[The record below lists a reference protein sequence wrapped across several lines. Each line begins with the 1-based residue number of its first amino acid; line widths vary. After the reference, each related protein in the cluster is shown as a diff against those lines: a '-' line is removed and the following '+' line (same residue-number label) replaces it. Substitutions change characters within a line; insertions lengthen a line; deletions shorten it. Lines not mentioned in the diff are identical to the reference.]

1 MSWDPATLDRV
12 MCDQSSEMLLVVD
25 PKSLQIIAA
34 NRQAE
39 VTLGYEATPLVGRA
53 ITEVE
58 SSLADIFY
66 WEDVRVGG
74 GSDIDNAES
83 MYICGDGVALPVI
96 KSIRRLRGDV
106 EDVLVLRVRDGASLK
121 RGEAQL
127 AALSGQLQ
135 ATLES
140 IWEGVLVLDSAGHIV
155 NMNRRFSA
163 MWEIPEAVLLQD
175 SEAIIAFLMEQLSTP
190 WQLQDDFTA
199 FSQQVGLDSQAGC
212 EITKLKNGRLFERR
226 VRPQMDRGEVIG
238 LVYSFHDISDFVHA
252 RQEAE
257 EASRSKS
264 RFLANMSHE
273 IRTPMNAILGLLK
286 LLQRTELSTR
296 QRDYASKTEG
306 AARSLLG
313 LLNDILDF
321 SKVEAGKLT
330 LDPQPHALTQIFR
343 DLSVILA
350 ANVGA
355 KPVDLLFDLD
365 PQLPPLLHVD
375 GLRLLQVL
383 INLAGNALKF
393 TSSGEVVVGVQL
405 MQRLEDAVR
414 LEFTVTDTGIGIAP
428 EHHAKIFSGFSQ
440 AEASTTRKFG
450 GTGLGLAI
458 SLRLLELMGG
468 QITLESALGQGSR
481 FSFQLDLPVVQGEA
495 DGAQAPAAASQG
507 LVLLIDDNARAR
519 ELLSRMLM
527 AEGWQVVATASVAE
541 AQAWMAAAPDGLAL
555 NLVLADAQLPGE
567 DVWACLAQLRAR
579 PGWAELPLVMSG
591 TPLQLEALTPAE
603 QALLKA
609 FLVKPLMA
617 VALRE
622 SLCPATAPPSDGQH
636 DGEGAAANA
645 GAAPLAGIRLLVVED
660 NLNNQQVA
668 RELLEDAG
676 ASVRLASNGQEAVD
690 IMRADAGAVDLLL
703 MDVQMPVMD
712 GYTATRILREEL
724 GLRLPIVAMTAN
736 AMASDREECL
746 AAGMDEHVGKP
757 FDLDRLVRLIQKLGR
772 PTGRSSDGSIES
784 ATEGVAETAK
794 FAFPTLLVPGP
805 LLEQALADGIEIQLA
820 MDRFMGKLPRYQKSV
835 ASFSRSAAELPAQI
849 EAALQAR
856 DWPAAQLQVHASKG
870 MAAILGAERLAQMLA
885 EGEARLEQGE
895 APDATWLAA
904 LPAQLQGTVAALT
917 ALADALKAVAS
928 GGEK

>member
-1 MSWDPATLDRV
+1 MSWDAATLDRV

-25 PKSLQIIAA
+25 PKSLNIISA

-39 VTLGYEATPLVGRA
+39 VTLGYEATPLVGRS

-66 WEDVRVGG
+66 WEDVRMGG

-96 KSIRRLRGDV
+96 KSIRRLRGDF

-140 IWEGVLVLDSAGHIV
+140 IWEGILVLDSAGQIV

-175 SEAIIAFLMEQLSTP
+175 SEAIIACLMDKLSTP
-190 WQLQDDFTA
+190 WELQDDFDA
-199 FSQQVGLDSQAGC
+199 FSQQAGHEVC

-226 VRPQMDRGEVIG
+226 ARPQMDRGEVIG

-321 SKVEAGKLT
+321 SKVEAGKLA
-330 LDPQPHALTQIFR
+330 LDPQPHALTQVFR

-365 PQLPPLLHVD
+365 PQLPPLLQVD
-375 GLRLLQVL
+375 ALRLLQVL

-393 TSSGEVVVGVQL
+393 TARGEVVVGVKL
-405 MQRLEDAVR
+405 LQRDAEAAR

-440 AEASTTRKFG
+440 AETSTTRQFG

-458 SLRLLELMGG
+458 SMRLLELMGG
-468 QITLESALGQGSR
+468 QITLQSALGQGSR
-481 FSFQLDLPVVQGEA
+481 FSFQLDLPLVQAEGEP
-495 DGAQAPAAASQG
+495 GVSAPRPASPRQG
-507 LVLLIDDNARAR
+507 LALLIDDNARAR
-519 ELLSRMLM
+519 DVLRRLLT
-527 AEGWQVVATASVAE
+527 AEGWQVVAAASVAE
-541 AQAWMAAAPDGLAL
+541 AQALMAASAPDGLAL
-555 NLVLADAQLPGE
+555 NLALVDALLPGE
-567 DVWACLAQLRAR
+567 DVWACLAQLRAQ
-579 PGWAELPLVMSG
+579 PGLAELPIVMSG
-591 TPLQLEALTPAE
+591 TALQLEALTQGE
-603 QALLKA
+603 QAQLSA

-617 VALRE
+617 LALRE
-622 SLCPATAPPSDGQH
+622 ALSPDKHAAAASAQL
-636 DGEGAAANA
+636 GAASASA
-645 GAAPLAGIRLLVVED
+645 ELAPLAGIRLLVVED

-668 RELLEDAG
+668 QELLEDAG
-676 ASVRLASNGQEAVD
+676 ATVRLASNGQEAVD
-690 IMRADAGAVDLLL
+690 FMRAEVGSVDLLL

-736 AMASDREECL
+736 AMASDRDDCL

-757 FDLDRLVRLIQKLGR
+757 FDLDRLVHLIRKLCR
-772 PTGRSSDGSIES
+772 PTSAGSEEAS
-784 ATEGVAETAK
+784 ASAAPK
-794 FAFPTLLVPGP
+794 FATLQVPAP
-805 LLEQALADGIEIQLA
+805 LLERALGEGIQIQLA
-820 MDRFMGKLPRYQKSV
+820 VDRFMGKAAMYQRTVLGFATS
-835 ASFSRSAAELPAQI
+835 ASELPGQV
-849 EAALQAR
+849 EAALHAG
-856 DWPAAQLQVHASKG
+856 DLAAAQLQVHACRG
-870 MAAILGAERLAQMLA
+870 MAAILGAERLAQFLDS
-885 EGEARLEQGE
+885 GETQLEQGN
-895 APDATWLAA
+895 APDAAWLAT
-904 LPAQLQGTVAALT
+904 LPEQLQATVAALRELAEAVL
-917 ALADALKAVAS
+917 ALPAPT
-928 GGEK
+928 

>member
-1 MSWDPATLDRV
+1 MSWDAATLDRV

-25 PKSLQIIAA
+25 PKSLNIISA

-39 VTLGYEATPLVGRA
+39 VTLGYEATPLVGRS

-66 WEDVRVGG
+66 WEDVRMGG

-96 KSIRRLRGDV
+96 KSIRRLRGDF

-121 RGEAQL
+121 RGEAKL

-140 IWEGVLVLDSAGHIV
+140 IWEGILVLDSAGQIV

-175 SEAIIAFLMEQLSTP
+175 SEAIIACLMDKLSTP
-190 WQLQDDFTA
+190 WALQDDFTA
-199 FSQQVGLDSQAGC
+199 FSQQAGHEVC
-212 EITKLKNGRLFERR
+212 ELTKLKNGRLFERR
-226 VRPQMDRGEVIG
+226 ARPQLDRGEVIG
-238 LVYSFHDISDFVHA
+238 VVYSFQDISDFVRA

-321 SKVEAGKLT
+321 SKVEAGKLA
-330 LDPQPHALTQIFR
+330 LDPQPHALTQVFR

-365 PQLPPLLHVD
+365 PQLPPLLQVD
-375 GLRLLQVL
+375 ALRLLQVL

-393 TSSGEVVVGVQL
+393 TARGEVVVGVKL
-405 MQRLEDAVR
+405 LQREDEAVR

-440 AEASTTRKFG
+440 AETSTTRQFG

-458 SLRLLELMGG
+458 SMRLLELMGG
-468 QITLESALGQGSR
+468 QITLQSALGQGSR
-481 FSFQLDLPVVQGEA
+481 FSFQLDLPLVQA
-495 DGAQAPAAASQG
+495 APELGLGTPHAAAPRPG
-507 LVLLIDDNARAR
+507 LALLIDDNPRAR
-519 ELLSRMLM
+519 DVLRRMLT
-527 AEGWQVVATASVAE
+527 AEGWQVVAAASVAE
-541 AQAWMAAAPDGLAL
+541 AQALMAAAAPDGLAL
-555 NLVLADAQLPGE
+555 NLALIDALLPDE
-567 DVWACLAQLRAR
+567 DVWACVAQLRKQ
-579 PGWAELPLVMSG
+579 PGLAALPIVLSG
-591 TPLQLEALTPAE
+591 TALQLEALTQAE
-603 QALLKA
+603 QTQLSA

-617 VALRE
+617 AALRE
-622 SLCPATAPPSDGQH
+622 ALSPAKD
-636 DGEGAAANA
+636 AAAHSSQQA
-645 GAAPLAGIRLLVVED
+645 AAPASQDTAPLAGIRLLVVED

-668 RELLEDAG
+668 QELLEDAG
-676 ASVRLASNGQEAVD
+676 ATVRVASNGQEAVD
-690 IMRADAGAVDLLL
+690 VMRSEAGAFDLLL

-724 GLRLPIVAMTAN
+724 GVRLPIVAMTAN
-736 AMASDREECL
+736 AMASDRADCL

-757 FDLDRLVRLIQKLGR
+757 FDLERLVQLIRQLCR
-772 PTGRSSDGSIES
+772 PAS
-784 ATEGVAETAK
+784 ATSGASMDLAAPK
-794 FAFPTLLVPGP
+794 FATLELPEP
-805 LLEQALADGIEIQLA
+805 LLARAHTEGIQIQQA
-820 MDRFMGKLPRYQKSV
+820 MNRFMGQAEMYQRTV
-835 ASFSRSAAELPAQI
+835 RGFAASASELPAQVD
-849 EAALQAR
+849 AALQAG
-856 DWPAAQLQVHASKG
+856 DWAAGELQVHACRG
-870 MAAILGAERLAQMLA
+870 MAAILGAERLAQFLDR
-885 EGEARLEQGE
+885 GETQLEQGQ
-895 APDATWLAA
+895 APDLAWLAA
-904 LPAQLQGTVAALT
+904 LPIQLQATVAALT
-917 ALADALKAVAS
+917 DLAEAVLAL
-928 GGEK
+928 

>member
-1 MSWDPATLDRV
+1 MSWDAATLDRV

-25 PKSLQIIAA
+25 PKSLHIISA

-39 VTLGYEATPLVGRA
+39 ITLGYEATPLVGRA

-66 WEDVRVGG
+66 WEDVRMGG

-96 KSIRRLRGDV
+96 KSIRRLRGDF

-140 IWEGVLVLDSAGHIV
+140 IWEGVLVVDSAGHIV

-190 WQLQDDFTA
+190 WELQDDITA
-199 FSQQVGLDSQAGC
+199 FSQQAGHDSQTAC

-226 VRPQMDRGEVIG
+226 ARPQMDRGEVVG

-365 PQLPPLLHVD
+365 PQLPPLLRLD
-375 GLRLLQVL
+375 ALRLLQVL

-393 TSSGEVVVGVQL
+393 TACGEVVVGVQL
-405 MQRLEDAVR
+405 LQHQGDAVR

-440 AEASTTRKFG
+440 AEASTTRQFG

-458 SLRLLELMGG
+458 SMRLLELMGG

-481 FSFQLDLPVVQGEA
+481 FSFQLDLPLVQA
-495 DGAQAPAAASQG
+495 DADAQRAAAASQG
-507 LVLLIDDNARAR
+507 QVLLIDDNARAR
-519 ELLSRMLM
+519 ELLSRMLV
-527 AEGWQVVATASVAE
+527 AEGWQVVGAASVAE

-555 NLVLADAQLPGE
+555 DLVLADAQLPGE

-591 TPLQLEALTPAE
+591 TPLQLEALAPAE
-603 QALLKA
+603 QAQLKA

-622 SLCPATAPPSDGQH
+622 ALCPAKDQPSEGQH
-636 DGEGAAANA
+636 DGNTAAASA
-645 GAAPLAGIRLLVVED
+645 GALPLAGIRLLVVED

-690 IMRADAGAVDLLL
+690 IMRADAGVVDLLL

-712 GYTATRILREEL
+712 GYTATRILRKEL

-746 AAGMDEHVGKP
+746 AAGMDDHVGKP

-772 PTGRSSDGSIES
+772 PTRLGSDGSVES
-784 ATEGVAETAK
+784 AAQAVAEATK
-794 FAFPTLLVPGP
+794 FAFPTLQVPAP
-805 LLEQALADGIEIQLA
+805 LLERALADGIQIQLA
-820 MDRFMGKLPRYQKSV
+820 MDRFMGKVPMYQRSV
-835 ASFSRSAAELPAQI
+835 AGFAVSAAELPAQI

-870 MAAILGAERLAQMLA
+870 MAAILGAERLAQKLA
-885 EGEARLEQGE
+885 DGEAQLEQGE
-895 APDATWLAA
+895 APDAAWLAA
-904 LPAQLQGTVAALT
+904 LPAQLQGTVDALT
-917 ALADALKAVAS
+917 ALADALVAIAPA
-928 GGEK
+928 GMK

>member
-1 MSWDPATLDRV
+1 MSWDAATLDRV

-25 PKSLQIIAA
+25 PKSLNIISA

-39 VTLGYEATPLVGRA
+39 VTLGYEATPLVGRS

-66 WEDVRVGG
+66 WEDVRMGG

-96 KSIRRLRGDV
+96 KSIRRLRGDF

-121 RGEAQL
+121 RGEAKL

-140 IWEGVLVLDSAGHIV
+140 IWEGILVLDSAGQIV

-175 SEAIIAFLMEQLSTP
+175 SEAIIACLMDKLSTP
-190 WQLQDDFTA
+190 WALQDDFTA
-199 FSQQVGLDSQAGC
+199 FSQQAGHEVC
-212 EITKLKNGRLFERR
+212 ELTKLKNGRLFERR
-226 VRPQMDRGEVIG
+226 ARPQLDRGEVIG
-238 LVYSFHDISDFVHA
+238 VVYSFQDISDFVRA

-321 SKVEAGKLT
+321 SKVEAGKLA
-330 LDPQPHALTQIFR
+330 LDPQPHALTQVFR

-365 PQLPPLLHVD
+365 PQLPPLLQVD
-375 GLRLLQVL
+375 ALRLLQVL

-393 TSSGEVVVGVQL
+393 TARGEVVVGVKL
-405 MQRLEDAVR
+405 LQREDEAVR

-440 AEASTTRKFG
+440 AETSTTRQFG

-458 SLRLLELMGG
+458 SMRLLELMGG
-468 QITLESALGQGSR
+468 QITLQSALGQGSR
-481 FSFQLDLPVVQGEA
+481 FSFQLDLPLVQA
-495 DGAQAPAAASQG
+495 APELGLGTPHAAAPRPG
-507 LVLLIDDNARAR
+507 LALLIDDNPRAR
-519 ELLSRMLM
+519 DVLRRMLT
-527 AEGWQVVATASVAE
+527 AEGWQVVAAASVAE
-541 AQAWMAAAPDGLAL
+541 AQALMAAAAPDGLAL
-555 NLVLADAQLPGE
+555 NLALIDALLPDE
-567 DVWACLAQLRAR
+567 DVWACVAQLRKQ
-579 PGWAELPLVMSG
+579 PGLAALPIVMSG
-591 TPLQLEALTPAE
+591 TALQLEALTQAE
-603 QALLKA
+603 QTQLSA

-617 VALRE
+617 AALRE
-622 SLCPATAPPSDGQH
+622 ALSPAKD
-636 DGEGAAANA
+636 AAAHSSQQA
-645 GAAPLAGIRLLVVED
+645 AAPASQDTAPLAGIRLLVVED

-668 RELLEDAG
+668 QELLEDAG
-676 ASVRLASNGQEAVD
+676 ATVRVASNGQEAVD
-690 IMRADAGAVDLLL
+690 VMRSEAGAFDLLL

-724 GLRLPIVAMTAN
+724 GVRLPIVAMTAN
-736 AMASDREECL
+736 AMASDRADCL

-757 FDLDRLVRLIQKLGR
+757 FDLERLVQLIRQLCR
-772 PTGRSSDGSIES
+772 PAS
-784 ATEGVAETAK
+784 ATSGASMDLAAPK
-794 FAFPTLLVPGP
+794 FATLELPEP
-805 LLEQALADGIEIQLA
+805 LLARAHTEGIQIQQA
-820 MDRFMGKLPRYQKSV
+820 MNRFMGQAEMYQRTV
-835 ASFSRSAAELPAQI
+835 RGFAASASELPAQVD
-849 EAALQAR
+849 AALQAG
-856 DWPAAQLQVHASKG
+856 DWAAGELQVHACRG
-870 MAAILGAERLAQMLA
+870 MAAILGAERLAQFLDR
-885 EGEARLEQGE
+885 GETQLEQGQ
-895 APDATWLAA
+895 APDLAWLAA
-904 LPAQLQGTVAALT
+904 LPIQLQATVAALT
-917 ALADALKAVAS
+917 DLAEAVLAL
-928 GGEK
+928 